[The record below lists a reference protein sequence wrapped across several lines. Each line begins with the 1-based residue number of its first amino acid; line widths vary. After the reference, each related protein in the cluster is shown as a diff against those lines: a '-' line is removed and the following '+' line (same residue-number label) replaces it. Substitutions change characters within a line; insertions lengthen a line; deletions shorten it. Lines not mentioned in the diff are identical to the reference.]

1 MEIEVGEFVRTNKGI
16 IDKVE
21 NYSLGCNVW
30 HCKNGMCIDECNVTG
45 VYLKDIV
52 KHSKHIIDLIEL
64 GDIVECMV
72 SKFVENGTEEEE
84 TIKYEVVAAKVLDM
98 NGNPTNE
105 IGISGEEGPEL
116 ISFENVRSILEKL
129 L

>member
-21 NYSLGCNVW
+21 RYSLGCNVW

-52 KHSKHIIDLIEL
+52 KHSKQLIDLIEERRPFRNL
-64 GDIVECMV
+64 HANQ
-72 SKFVENGTEEEE
+72 KRN
-84 TIKYEVVAAKVLDM
+84 YESM
-98 NGNPTNE
+98 C
-105 IGISGEEGPEL
+105 
-116 ISFENVRSILEKL
+116 R
-129 L
+129 